1 MTKRQTRMF
10 FVGGTT
16 LFALVFIA
24 LTIDSHRQFGRLTH
38 EDALTSQVVAGKH
51 VWHRKDCINCHT
63 LLGEGA
69 YYAPDLTKIAQL
81 RGEPYLRQ
89 FLKDPARFYSEEQH
103 GRLMPN
109 PNLSDE
115 EIGDVIAFL
124 TWISNIDNNNWPPRP
139 ILVSAATPQGIAL
152 GTPGPAAA
160 STDPIALGEA
170 LFRQTPPGC
179 FSCHSTQP
187 GLQIVGPSLAGIG
200 TPRRRYPEE
209 PRLLRLSKIAG
220 RLHPRIHSSSERIR
234 GARPDVLCG
243 RPVDHAGHLSGH
255 AEAGGHRPSRRV
267 YRDAQVKRN
276 RLMRYRTQAVAY
288 PVLRRRHAVLWPADG
303 LRSAVG
309 REVPRAR
316 IRSRPGCRSTSP
328 RKFTRTC

>member
-1 MTKRQTRMF
+1 M
-10 FVGGTT
+10 
-16 LFALVFIA
+16 
-24 LTIDSHRQFGRLTH
+24 
-38 EDALTSQVVAGKH
+38 AGKH

-160 STDPIALGEA
+160 S
-170 LFRQTPPGC
+170 
-179 FSCHSTQP
+179 S
-187 GLQIVGPSLAGIG
+187 
-200 TPRRRYPEE
+200 
-209 PRLLRLSKIAG
+209 
-220 RLHPRIHSSSERIR
+220 
-234 GARPDVLCG
+234 
-243 RPVDHAGHLSGH
+243 
-255 AEAGGHRPSRRV
+255 
-267 YRDAQVKRN
+267 
-276 RLMRYRTQAVAY
+276 
-288 PVLRRRHAVLWPADG
+288 
-303 LRSAVG
+303 
-309 REVPRAR
+309 
-316 IRSRPGCRSTSP
+316 
-328 RKFTRTC
+328 

>member
-124 TWISNIDNNNWPPRP
+124 DMDLQHRQQQ
-139 ILVSAATPQGIAL
+139 LAAATHSCERGH
-152 GTPGPAAA
+152 AAGHRA
-160 STDPIALGEA
+160 WHTGSGRCIQLI
-170 LFRQTPPGC
+170 R
-179 FSCHSTQP
+179 SR
-187 GLQIVGPSLAGIG
+187 LA
-200 TPRRRYPEE
+200 RRSSGGR
-209 PRLLRLSKIAG
+209 PRLLQLPFDA
-220 RLHPRIHSSSERIR
+220 
-234 GARPDVLCG
+234 ARRADCG
-243 RPVDHAGHLSGH
+243 TV
-255 AEAGGHRPSRRV
+255 AGGHWHAAPPISLKNPAYHGTAKSPEDYIRESILHPSAYV
-267 YRDAQVKRN
+267 VPGPTFSAGGQSIMPAIYQDMLKPEDIDH
-276 RLMRYRTQAVAY
+276 LVAY
-288 PVLRRRHAVLWPADG
+288 LATL
-303 LRSAVG
+303 
-309 REVPRAR
+309 
-316 IRSRPGCRSTSP
+316 
-328 RKFTRTC
+328 K